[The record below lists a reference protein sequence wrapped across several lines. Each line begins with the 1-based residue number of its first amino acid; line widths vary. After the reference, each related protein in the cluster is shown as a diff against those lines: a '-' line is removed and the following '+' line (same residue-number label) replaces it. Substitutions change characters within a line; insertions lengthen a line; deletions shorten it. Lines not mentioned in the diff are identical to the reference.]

1 MNLLLYFLFLQ
12 TVKQSS
18 SKVTAEDL
26 TDDLMR
32 KVHSQTIN
40 SAEFSLLVVH
50 LLEELCQAE
59 LFVSTQQ
66 VSLQCVNFALENL
79 CSLQFGS
86 TSLST
91 LDATEVLMNFKL
103 PICLNSSKN
112 YLYLICYTCPLL
124 LQVIELKLAMTQLL
138 LTALDKVLMQSEIIN
153 QLINAGVLPVLLRVL
168 EDGVRRAE
176 SLAKMDKSSQ
186 KLPDSQSKAASTSS
200 GKPSVLT
207 DKVLDE
213 ICGLQEFVMGILYGA
228 VTFLHCLLLHRSST
242 ERIHEFEE
250 QFRLFAS
257 SYGGRLIEKTVS
269 ALINCD
275 SQVTKSSVSRGHKV
289 RTLFLNSHT

>member
-1 MNLLLYFLFLQ
+1 
-12 TVKQSS
+12 
-18 SKVTAEDL
+18 
-26 TDDLMR
+26 
-32 KVHSQTIN
+32 
-40 SAEFSLLVVH
+40 
-50 LLEELCQAE
+50 
-59 LFVSTQQ
+59 
-66 VSLQCVNFALENL
+66 
-79 CSLQFGS
+79 
-86 TSLST
+86 
-91 LDATEVLMNFKL
+91 
-103 PICLNSSKN
+103 
-112 YLYLICYTCPLL
+112 
-124 LQVIELKLAMTQLL
+124 MTQLL

-186 KLPDSQSKAASTSS
+186 KSPDSQFRAPSNAS

-289 RTLFLNSHT
+289 RSSFLNAYSIFL